1 MLHASNSLTGNAV
14 HQLIQRKL
22 QAGRAQTEAEATKLN
37 AVLDS
42 IDAVNTVDMS
52 NAPGIIWLLAE

>member
-1 MLHASNSLTGNAV
+1 MP
-14 HQLIQRKL
+14 
-22 QAGRAQTEAEATKLN
+22 
-37 AVLDS
+37 VLDS